1 MQSPR
6 FRSFFGLI
14 VLANSWEIEIWFPYG
29 SPHDNPIKS
38 SFNYL
43 LDFSG
48 ISCGPLIITGM
59 KPREPPM
66 GRCVGD
72 EALHGP
78 CEGLINPVHT
88 QSRYSPLLKQTR
100 LNSGLRYYKNSS
112 LRSTTSE
119 ETSVESTPYVKDE
132 PKDEPDSVIT
142 VEDARPVE
150 NSEEYNPATQIDEKP
165 QEDSL
170 YYNPKEY
177 NPATQ
182 IDEKPQE
189 DSLLDNPMKVFEF
202 LENFDLKFDT
212 EDTNSILA
220 FGGGALVAVW
230 VASAVVGA
238 IDSIPVFPKVLELVG
253 LGYTIWFTTRYL
265 IFKENR
271 AELAAK
277 IEQIKEEVI
286 GSKDY

>member
-1 MQSPR
+1 MEMCAIRAISN
-6 FRSFFGLI
+6 L
-14 VLANSWEIEIWFPYG
+14 
-29 SPHDNPIKS
+29 PI
-38 SFNYL
+38 
-43 LDFSG
+43 
-48 ISCGPLIITGM
+48 
-59 KPREPPM
+59 
-66 GRCVGD
+66 
-72 EALHGP
+72 LHHR
-78 CEGLINPVHT
+78 LINPVHT
-88 QSRYSPLLKQTR
+88 QSRYPPLLKQTR

-119 ETSVESTPYVKDE
+119 GTSVDSTPYIKDV
-132 PKDEPDSVIT
+132 PDSVTT

-150 NSEEYNPATQIDEKP
+150 NSEEYNPATPYVKDEPDSVITIEDARPVENSEEYNPATQINEKP

-170 YYNPKEY
+170 V
-177 NPATQ
+177 
-182 IDEKPQE
+182 
-189 DSLLDNPMKVFEF
+189 DNPMKVFEF

-230 VASAVVGA
+230 LASAVVGA

-253 LGYTIWFTTRYL
+253 LGYAIWFSTRYL